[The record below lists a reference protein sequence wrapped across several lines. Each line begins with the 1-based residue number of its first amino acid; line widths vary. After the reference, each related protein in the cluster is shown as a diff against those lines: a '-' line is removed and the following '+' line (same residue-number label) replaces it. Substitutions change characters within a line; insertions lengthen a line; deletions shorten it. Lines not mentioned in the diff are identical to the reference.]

1 MINTVSANSHKFQR
15 HIRTISKSDEGFS
28 SAVSKQLEKNC
39 DLTVMHVGS
48 RQSTL
53 EEWLSDLDSIAQ
65 TWGKKEYMQVPVTG
79 DLKELMESIEKA
91 LADGETLQNALQNR
105 IDKYVKE
112 GKVYGSCQT
121 DLLLIDP
128 DTGEVIDS
136 LPKSRCIV
144 FKNLQDLDRSTV
156 KSQADD
162 LATFLR
168 YTVFKKETDDPEKV
182 EALIAELK
190 AKQSDYDTSRFLPI
204 FSSAGEQGLKNA
216 KYLIHLLGLDKVKWD
231 SLSEEERDK
240 LSDQLTDELMIILG
254 EHYSSDD
261 NKNDD
266 LLEEMKK
273 MKSANVGIA
282 KIQRRVLSEL

>member
-1 MINTVSANSHKFQR
+1 MINTVSANSHQFQR
-15 HIRTISKSDEGFS
+15 HIRIINKNYEGFS
-28 SAVSKQLEKNC
+28 SVVSEKLEKNF
-39 DLTVMHVGS
+39 DFTGMYVGS

-91 LADGETLQNALQNR
+91 LADGETLQNVLQNQ
-105 IDKYVKE
+105 IDKYVKG

-121 DLLLIDP
+121 DLLLINP

-190 AKQSDYDTSRFLPI
+190 EKQSDYDTSRFLPI
-204 FSSAGEQGLKNA
+204 FSSAGEQGRKNA
-216 KYLIHLLGLDKVKWD
+216 QYLIKLLGLDKFKWD
-231 SLSEEERDK
+231 SLSEDERDK
-240 LSDQLTDELMIILG
+240 LADQLTDELMIILG
-254 EHYSSDD
+254 EHYSSDY
-261 NKNDD
+261 NKDDD
-266 LLEEMKK
+266 LHEEIKK
-273 MKSANVGIA
+273 LQSMNAGMV
-282 KIQRRVLSEL
+282 KIQKRVLSEL

>member
-1 MINTVSANSHKFQR
+1 MINTVSANSHQFQR

-28 SAVSKQLEKNC
+28 SAVSKQLEKNY
-39 DLTVMHVGS
+39 DLTGMYVGS

-53 EEWLSDLDSIAQ
+53 EEWLSDLDFIAQ
-65 TWGKKEYMQVPVTG
+65 TWGKKEYMQVPVAG

-231 SLSEEERDK
+231 SLSEEEHDK

-261 NKNDD
+261 NKDD
-266 LLEEMKK
+266 GLHEEMKK
-273 MKSANVGIA
+273 MQSMNVGMA

>member
-1 MINTVSANSHKFQR
+1 MINTVSANTHQFQR
-15 HIRTISKSDEGFS
+15 HIRPISKSDEGFS
-28 SAVSKQLEKNC
+28 SAVSQQLEKNY
-39 DLTVMHVGS
+39 DLTVMYVGS

-91 LADGETLQNALQNR
+91 LADGETLQNALQNQ

-121 DLLLIDP
+121 DLLLINP

-136 LPKSRCIV
+136 IPKSRCIV
-144 FKNLQDLDRSTV
+144 FRNLQDLDRSTV

-162 LATFLR
+162 FATFLR
-168 YTVFKKETDDPEKV
+168 YTAFKKETDDPEKV

-190 AKQSDYDTSRFLPI
+190 EKQSDYDTSRFLSI
-204 FSSAGEQGLKNA
+204 FSSFGEQGRKNA
-216 KYLIHLLGLDKVKWD
+216 DFLIHFFRLDKIKWD
-231 SLSEEERDK
+231 DLSEEERDK
-240 LSDQLTDELMIILG
+240 LSDEMIDELMRILG
-254 EHYSSDD
+254 EHNSSDD

-273 MKSANVGIA
+273 MQTENIGKA
-282 KIQRRVLSEL
+282 KITRRVLSEL

>member
-1 MINTVSANSHKFQR
+1 MINTVSANSHQFQR
-15 HIRTISKSDEGFS
+15 HIRTISKSCEGFS
-28 SAVSKQLEKNC
+28 SAVSKQLEKNY
-39 DLTVMHVGS
+39 DLTVMYVGS

-144 FKNLQDLDRSTV
+144 FKNLQELDRSTV

-168 YTVFKKETDDPEKV
+168 YTAFKKETDDPEKV
-182 EALIAELK
+182 QALIAELK

-240 LSDQLTDELMIILG
+240 LSDKLTDELMIILG
-254 EHYSSDD
+254 DHYSPD
-261 NKNDD
+261 NHKGNN
-266 LLEEMKK
+266 LHEEMKK
-273 MKSANVGIA
+273 MQSMNVGLA